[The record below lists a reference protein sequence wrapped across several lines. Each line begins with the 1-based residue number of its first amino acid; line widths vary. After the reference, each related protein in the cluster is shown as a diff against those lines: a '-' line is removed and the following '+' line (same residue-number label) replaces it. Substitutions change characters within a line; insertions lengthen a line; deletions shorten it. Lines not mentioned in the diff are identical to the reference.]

1 MSQKA
6 SATAIGAFVLGA
18 IALLIVALL
27 TFGSGKFLKDTETFV
42 LYFQGNAKGLNI
54 GAPASFRGVKIGVVT
69 DIQLLFDKSTDEV
82 YVGVVVEL
90 DDDAFHSIE
99 SKPGVD
105 KSATSGVKTDEIKFL
120 IDKLGLRAKL
130 ASLSLVTGQL
140 YVEFGFYPDT
150 SAQLYGFDSP
160 YEEFPTLPS
169 TLEELQGALQ
179 ELAQTVRE
187 LPLRKLVA
195 QLASAID
202 SISSIANSQAFK
214 DTPGLLNEALVNLRD
229 LSATL
234 NKEVTPLT
242 RSLQQTSDEAGAA
255 MADLRIMMRKQ
266 DGEEVVRLADSM
278 DAAANQ
284 AKILLNQSQGVVS
297 SVDTNSLELLVQELS
312 RAARS
317 IRVFA
322 EYLDRHPEALIR
334 GKNP

>member
-27 TFGSGKFLKDTETFV
+27 TFGSGKFLKDTKTFV

-54 GAPASFRGVKIGVVT
+54 GAPASFRGVKIGAVT
-69 DIQLLFDKSTDEV
+69 DIQLIYDKSTDEV

-90 DDDAFHSIE
+90 DEDAFYEIE
-99 SKPGVD
+99 SQSGVD
-105 KSATSGVKTDEIKFL
+105 PAIGRDHIKY
-120 IDKLGLRAKL
+120 IINEVGLRAKL
-130 ASLSLVTGQL
+130 STLSLVTGQL
-140 YVEFGFYPDT
+140 YIEFNFYPDT
-150 SAQLYGFDSP
+150 PVRLFGFDFP

-169 TLEELQGALQ
+169 TMEELQGTLQ
-179 ELAQTVRE
+179 ELLKTVRQ
-187 LPLRKLVA
+187 LPLQKLVE
-195 QLASAID
+195 QLTSTVD
-202 SISSIANSQAFK
+202 GISSVVGSEEFRKA
-214 DTPGLLNEALVNLRD
+214 PELLNEALVNMRD
-229 LSATL
+229 LSAAL
-234 NKEVTPLT
+234 NEQVTPLT
-242 RSLQQTSDEAGAA
+242 KSLRQTSDEAGAA

-266 DGEEVVRLADSM
+266 DGEEVVRLAESIE
-278 DAAANQ
+278 AAANR
-284 AKILLNQSQGVVS
+284 AENLLNQSRGVVS
-297 SVDTNSLELLVQELS
+297 SIDTNSLESLVQELS

>member
-18 IALLIVALL
+18 IALLVVALL
-27 TFGSGKFLKDTETFV
+27 TFGSGKFLKDTKTFV

-54 GAPASFRGVKIGVVT
+54 GAPASFRGVKIGAVT
-69 DIQLLFDKSTDEV
+69 DIQLIYDKSTDEV

-90 DDDAFHSIE
+90 EDDAFYEIE
-99 SKPGVD
+99 SQAGVD
-105 KSATSGVKTDEIKFL
+105 PAIGKDHIKY
-120 IDKLGLRAKL
+120 IINEVGLRAKL
-130 ASLSLVTGQL
+130 STLSLVTGQL
-140 YVEFGFYPDT
+140 YIEFNFYPDT
-150 SAQLYGFDSP
+150 PVRLFGFDFP

-169 TLEELQGALQ
+169 TMEELQGTLQ
-179 ELAQTVRE
+179 ELLKTVRK
-187 LPLRKLVA
+187 LPLQKLVE
-195 QLASAID
+195 QLVSTVDGISNVVD
-202 SISSIANSQAFK
+202 SEEFRKA
-214 DTPGLLNEALVNLRD
+214 PELLNEALVNMRD

-234 NKEVTPLT
+234 NKEITPLT

-266 DGEEVVRLADSM
+266 DGEEVVRLAESIE
-278 DAAANQ
+278 AAANR
-284 AKILLNQSQGVVS
+284 AESLLNQSGGVVS
-297 SVDTNSLELLVQELS
+297 SIDTNSLESLVQELS

>member
-27 TFGSGKFLKDTETFV
+27 TFGSGKFLKDTQTFV

-54 GAPASFRGVKIGVVT
+54 GAPASFRGVKIGAVT

-90 DDDAFHSIE
+90 DHDAFHEFE
-99 SKPGVD
+99 SQSGVD
-105 KSATSGVKTDEIKFL
+105 KGAGKDGISYIIEE
-120 IDKLGLRAKL
+120 LGLRAKL
-130 ASLSLVTGQL
+130 ATLSMVTGQL
-140 YVEFGFYPDT
+140 YVEFNFYPDT
-150 SAQLYGFDSP
+150 PVQLFGFDFP

-169 TLEELQGALQ
+169 TMEELQSTLQ
-179 ELAQTVRE
+179 ELVKTARA
-187 LPLRKLVA
+187 LPLRELVK
-195 QLASAID
+195 QLTSAID
-202 SISSIANSQAFK
+202 AISSVVDSQEFRKA
-214 DTPGLLNEALVNLRD
+214 PELLNQALVNMRD
-229 LSATL
+229 LTAKL
-234 NKEVTPLT
+234 NEEVTPLT

-255 MADLRIMMRKQ
+255 MADLRLMMRKQ
-266 DGEEVVRLADSM
+266 DGEEVVRLADSI
-278 DAAANQ
+278 DAAASQ
-284 AKILLNQSQGVVS
+284 ASSLLNQSQGVVS
-297 SVDTNSLELLVQELS
+297 SIDTKALESLVQELS

-322 EYLDRHPEALIR
+322 DYLDRHPEALIR

>member
-27 TFGSGKFLKDTETFV
+27 TFGSGKFLKDTKTFV

-54 GAPASFRGVKIGVVT
+54 GAPASFRGVKIGAVT

-90 DDDAFHSIE
+90 EDDAFHEFE
-99 SKPGVD
+99 SQSGVD
-105 KSATSGVKTDEIKFL
+105 KAVGKDGISYVIEE
-120 IDKLGLRAKL
+120 LGLRAKL
-130 ASLSLVTGQL
+130 ATLSLVTGQL
-140 YVEFGFYPDT
+140 YIEFDFYPDT
-150 SAQLYGFDSP
+150 LVQLYGFDFP

-169 TLEELQGALQ
+169 TLEEMQGALQ
-179 ELAQTVRE
+179 GLMKTVRQ
-187 LPLRKLVA
+187 LPLQKLVE
-195 QLASAID
+195 QLMSTVD
-202 SISSIANSQAFK
+202 GISSVVGSEEFRKA
-214 DTPGLLNEALVNLRD
+214 PELLNEALVNMRD

-234 NKEVTPLT
+234 NKEITPLT

-255 MADLRIMMRKQ
+255 IADLRIMMRREES
-266 DGEEVVRLADSM
+266 EEVVRLAESIE
-278 DAAANQ
+278 AAAKR
-284 AKILLNQSQGVVS
+284 AESLLNQSGGVVS
-297 SVDTNSLELLVQELS
+297 SIDTNSLESLVQELS

-322 EYLDRHPEALIR
+322 EYLDRHPEALLR

>member
-27 TFGSGKFLKDTETFV
+27 TFGSGKFLKDTQTFV

-54 GAPASFRGVKIGVVT
+54 GAPASFRGVKIGSVT
-69 DIQLLFDKSTDEV
+69 DIQLLFDKSTDDV
-82 YVGVVVEL
+82 FVAVIVEI
-90 DDDAFHSIE
+90 DDDAFHEFE
-99 SKPGVD
+99 SQSGVD
-105 KSATSGVKTDEIKFL
+105 TAAGRDDMEYIINEV
-120 IDKLGLRAKL
+120 GLRAQL
-130 ASLSLVTGQL
+130 STLSLVTGQL
-140 YVEFGFYPDT
+140 YIEFNFYPDT
-150 SAQLYGFDSP
+150 LVQLYGFDFP
-160 YEEFPTLPS
+160 YKEFPTLPS
-169 TLEELQGALQ
+169 TMEELQGTLQ
-179 ELAQTVRE
+179 NLLKTVRK
-187 LPLRKLVA
+187 LPLQKLVE
-195 QLASAID
+195 QLTSTVD
-202 SISSIANSQAFK
+202 GISSVVDSQEFRKA
-214 DTPGLLNEALVNLRD
+214 PELLNEALTNMRD

-234 NKEVTPLT
+234 NKEITPLT

-266 DGEEVVRLADSM
+266 DGEEVVRLAESIE
-278 DAAANQ
+278 AAANR
-284 AKILLNQSQGVVS
+284 AESLLNQGGGVVS
-297 SVDTNSLELLVQELS
+297 SIDTNSLESLVQELS

>member
-27 TFGSGKFLKDTETFV
+27 TFGSGKFLKDTQTYV

-54 GAPASFRGVKIGVVT
+54 GAPASFRGVKIGAVT
-69 DIQLLFDKSTDEV
+69 DIQLIYDKSTDQV

-90 DDDAFHSIE
+90 DEDAFYEIE
-99 SKPGVD
+99 SQSGVD
-105 KSATSGVKTDEIKFL
+105 PAIGKNELEYVINEV
-120 IDKLGLRAKL
+120 GLRAKL
-130 ASLSLVTGQL
+130 STLSLVTGQL
-140 YVEFGFYPDT
+140 YIEFDFYPDT
-150 SAQLYGFDSP
+150 PVRLFGFDFP

-169 TLEELQGALQ
+169 TMEELQGTLQ
-179 ELAQTVRE
+179 ELLKTVRQ
-187 LPLRKLVA
+187 LPLQKLVE
-195 QLASAID
+195 QLTSTVD
-202 SISSIANSQAFK
+202 GISSVVGSEEFRKA
-214 DTPGLLNEALVNLRD
+214 PELLNEALVNMRD

-234 NKEVTPLT
+234 NEQVTPLT
-242 RSLQQTSDEAGAA
+242 KSLRQTSDEAGAA

-266 DGEEVVRLADSM
+266 DGEEVVRLAESIE
-278 DAAANQ
+278 AAANR
-284 AKILLNQSQGVVS
+284 AENLLNQSRGVVS
-297 SVDTNSLELLVQELS
+297 SIDTNSLESLVQELS